1 MRKTTSTA
9 AALRFRR
16 TSCRRRWS
24 SGYKSREFRRRKMDL
39 SLSDE
44 QKQLKDAARRFVRDK
59 YVREPAQDCGH

>member
-24 SGYKSREFRRRKMDL
+24 SGYKSRRIPEEENGPVPFRRT
-39 SLSDE
+39 E
-44 QKQLKDAARRFVRDK
+44 AVEGC
-59 YVREPAQDCGH
+59 REAFRS